1 MNHLFNMLFGWHIYN
16 LLHMEMVLTLLLN
29 HLWHM
34 HHFPRVHAINWVTSI
49 IWSYKL
55 FSDSKFVC
63 DKLLFSHWHWHF
75 QKLLKCH
82 VGSLEGSFHLPPC
95 HFTTAVLYVLVG
107 NTLLLHN
114 LCIHLSEVTTNILVS
129 PRTTL
134 VTKGIR
140 HLRQFCTISKIQQ
153 IFPKKN
159 ERKIH
164 QVTVGTWTT
173 SSCVIGTGTSTVC
186 STCSCLK
193 FASQCSCRKRT
204 STVSPTEKNIIYNH
218 IYICIYIYM
227 YLNK

>member
-34 HHFPRVHAINWVTSI
+34 HHFPQVHAINWVTSI

-55 FSDSKFVC
+55 AIQN
-63 DKLLFSHWHWHF
+63 LFETSCSSVIGTGTSRSSWSAMLGVWKIH
-75 QKLLKCH
+75 
-82 VGSLEGSFHLPPC
+82 STC
-95 HFTTAVLYVLVG
+95 HFTAVLYVLVG

-114 LCIHLSEVTTNILVS
+114 LCIHLSEVTTDILVS
-129 PRTTL
+129 NFCTTL
-134 VTKGIR
+134 ATKGIR

-153 IFPKKN
+153 IFPSKN
-159 ERKIH
+159 QRKIH

-173 SSCVIGTGTSTVC
+173 SSCVIGTGPSTVC

-193 FASQCSCRKRT
+193 FASQCSCRKIEHPQ
-204 STVSPTEKNIIYNH
+204 SPDEKKWIIYYNH
-218 IYICIYIYM
+218 I
-227 YLNK
+227 